1 MTKRRAVFLDRD
13 GTLNED
19 SGYPADFRQIHI
31 YPAAFEAVRLLKQ
44 AGFAAVVITHQSGLG
59 RGYFDAAELEELH
72 ARFGE
77 EFDRRGAA
85 LDAIYSCPHAPDGTG
100 LARCS
105 CAKPRPGLGL
115 RAAAELG
122 LDLGASF
129 MVGDKPDDVLFGLAI
144 GAVPVLVRT
153 GYGRAASAALAA
165 RGVRPAHEAAD
176 ILEAITW
183 ILAQGGPAGHG
194 AV

>member
-19 SGYPADFRQIHI
+19 TGYPADFRQIHI
-31 YPAAFEAVRLLKQ
+31 YPDAFEAVRRLKQ

-59 RGYFDAAELEELH
+59 RGYFDAAELEALH
-72 ARFGE
+72 ARFCE
-77 EFDRRGAA
+77 EFARRGAA

-100 LARCS
+100 RTGCS
-105 CAKPRPGLGL
+105 CAKPQPGLGI

-129 MVGDKPDDVLFGLAI
+129 MVGDKPDDVLFGLSI
-144 GAVPVLVRT
+144 GAAPVLVRT

-165 RGVRPAHEAAD
+165 RGVRPAHEAAG
-176 ILEAITW
+176 ILEAASW

-194 AV
+194 PV